1 MLSRLQ
7 ITRFRNFDQAE
18 VSLAPGFNC
27 LVGRNGQGKTNLLE
41 AVYYLSLLRSFRTSE
56 INDLRQWKAALFS
69 LKATIVDSSGLET
82 ELFVG
87 YGTER
92 RLKINETPVY
102 RASDFINQFLCVSFI
117 PDDLRLVQ
125 GAPQLRRR
133 FLDIAA
139 SQASPEYLRHL
150 QAYQEGLHSRNVMLR
165 NQQKYPR
172 AMITAYDKSIARE
185 GAFLEYARRDF
196 VCQLNGIL
204 SEQSPIL
211 LQDDRRISLK
221 YLSRINGILLQESN
235 GTQEELEQLL
245 LKTLT
250 ENYQRD
256 CVQGYTTAGPHR
268 ADFSCLLGNVSMQ
281 RYSSQGECRLA
292 SLALRLA
299 CLRLLA
305 EKRGSGS
312 ITLLIDDVIGELDF
326 QRRTAFFN
334 MISGL
339 GQCLFAC
346 TELPPSLPRPD
357 RVIKVSAGSLM
368 VSESL

>member
-1 MLSRLQ
+1 MLSRLT

-18 VSLAPGFNC
+18 VTFSPGFNC
-27 LVGRNGQGKTNLLE
+27 LIGRNGQGKTNLLE

-56 INDLRQWKAALFS
+56 INDLRQWKSAVFS
-69 LKATIVDSSGLET
+69 LRATVVNSPGLET

-92 RLKINETPVY
+92 RLKINETPIY
-102 RASDFINQFLCVSFI
+102 RASEFINQFLCVSFI

-150 QAYQEGLHSRNVMLR
+150 QVYQEGLHSRNVMLR

-185 GAFLEYARRDF
+185 GAFLEYSRRDF
-196 VCQLNGIL
+196 VRQLNYIL
-204 SEQSPIL
+204 AEQSPVL
-211 LQDDRRISLK
+211 LQDDRSISLK
-221 YLSRINGILLQESN
+221 YLSRLSGTLLQENTGSK
-235 GTQEELEQLL
+235 EELEQLFL
-245 LKTLT
+245 DTLT

-256 CVQGYTTAGPHR
+256 CVQGFTTSGPHR

-305 EKRGSGS
+305 QKKGSS
-312 ITLLIDDVIGELDF
+312 QITLLIDDVIGELDS
-326 QRRTAFFN
+326 QRRTAFFQ

-346 TELPPSLPRPD
+346 TELPLSLPCPEQI
-357 RVIKVSAGSLM
+357 IKVSAGTLTLS
-368 VSESL
+368 S

>member
-1 MLSRLQ
+1 LLSRLQ
-7 ITRFRNFDQAE
+7 ITRFRNFDQVEATL
-18 VSLAPGFNC
+18 SPGFNC
-27 LVGRNGQGKTNLLE
+27 LIGRNGQGKTNLLE

-56 INDLRQWKAALFS
+56 INDLRQWKSAFFT
-69 LKATIVDSSGLET
+69 LKGTVHVSSGLET

-92 RLKINETPVY
+92 RLKINETPIY

-133 FLDIAA
+133 FLDIAV

-150 QAYQEGLHSRNVMLR
+150 QIYQEGLHGRNVMLR
-165 NQQKYPR
+165 DQVKYPR

-185 GAFLEYARRDF
+185 GAFLECARRDF
-196 VCQLNGIL
+196 IHRLNDIL
-204 SEQSPIL
+204 SEQSSAL
-211 LQDDRRISLK
+211 LQDERKLTLK
-221 YLSRINGILLQESN
+221 YLSRLNGTLLQENN
-235 GTQEELEQLL
+235 GSQEELEQLFFQ
-245 LKTLT
+245 TLT

-256 CVQGYTTAGPHR
+256 CAHGFTTAGPHR
-268 ADFSCLLGNVSMQ
+268 ADFSCLLDNVSMQ

-299 CLRLLA
+299 CLFLLS
-305 EKRGSGS
+305 EKRGSDS
-312 ITLLIDDVIGELDF
+312 ITLLVDDVIGELDS

-346 TELPPSLPRPD
+346 TELPPALPPPD
-357 RVIKVSAGSLM
+357 QIIKVSAGNLIYS
-368 VSESL
+368 